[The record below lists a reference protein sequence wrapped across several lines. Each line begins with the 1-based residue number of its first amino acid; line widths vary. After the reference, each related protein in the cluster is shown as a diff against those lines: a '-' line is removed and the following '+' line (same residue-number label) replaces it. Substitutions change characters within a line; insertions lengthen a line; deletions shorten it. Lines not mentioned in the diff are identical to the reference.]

1 MERFTAYRPE
11 NGIETVYSRCGTGS
25 GGRSGT
31 KRVADC
37 GGAVA
42 ADCCAGSPLYILSLP
57 SLQQILGPQRR
68 GILSLLRQKNG
79 IGKLDFGVF
88 QECQSEKQRPRGIGS
103 TGALLYPEGQLP

>member
-1 MERFTAYRPE
+1 MRYWLW
-11 NGIETVYSRCGTGS
+11 
-25 GGRSGT
+25 GRSGT

-103 TGALLYPEGQLP
+103 TGALLYPEGQLT